1 MSVAAPELRQAAAI
15 LGAARRAV
23 VFTGAGVSAE
33 SGIPTYRGQ
42 DGLWRRYDP
51 YQVASIERFRADPS
65 RYWEVALERAPQ
77 TRQARPNPA
86 HRAIARLEEAGR
98 VAGVVTQNTDG
109 LHQRAGSREV
119 LELHGNSRWVR
130 CLDCGAEEPRP
141 QVQARLERE
150 LPPRCLLCRRNRLK
164 PTVVFFG
171 EPLPQEVLRRSFE
184 LAEDC
189 DAMLCVGS
197 SLVVHPA
204 ADIPWRAIRQGAP
217 VIVCN
222 DERTPLDPRAEV
234 VLRGRAGE
242 LLPELVSLVVSETG
256 PSVRSRTLRAPG

>member
-1 MSVAAPELRQAAAI
+1 MSVAAPELRQAASI
-15 LGAARRAV
+15 LGAARHAI

-51 YQVASIERFRADPS
+51 YQVASIKRFRADPT
-65 RYWEVALERAPQ
+65 RYWEVALERARD
-77 TRQARPNPA
+77 RQAEPNPA
-86 HRAIARLEEAGR
+86 HRAIAALQDAGH
-98 VAGVVTQNTDG
+98 VTAVVTQNTDG
-109 LHQRAGSREV
+109 LHQRAGSRQV

-130 CLDCGAEEPRP
+130 CLDCGAVEPRP

-150 LPPRCLLCRRNRLK
+150 LPPRCLLCRRDRLK
-164 PTVVFFG
+164 PTVIFFG
-171 EPLPQEVLRRSFE
+171 EPLPQDVLRRSFE
-184 LAEDC
+184 LAEYC

-204 ADIPWRAIRQGAP
+204 ADIPWRAIRHGAP

-222 DERTPLDPRAEV
+222 DEPTPLDPRAEV

-242 LLPELVSLVVSETG
+242 LLPELVSLLVG
-256 PSVRSRTLRAPG
+256 

>member
-1 MSVAAPELRQAAAI
+1 MSAATPELRQAAGLVGTAS
-15 LGAARRAV
+15 RAV
-23 VFTGAGVSAE
+23 VFTGAEVSAE

-51 YQVASIERFRADPS
+51 YQVASIERFRVDPTP
-65 RYWEVALERAPQ
+65 YWRVALERGREM
-77 TRQARPNPA
+77 RQAQPNRA
-86 HRAIARLEEAGR
+86 HQAIAALEAAGHVEA
-98 VAGVVTQNTDG
+98 VVTQNTDG
-109 LHQRAGSREV
+109 LHQRAGSRQV
-119 LELHGNSRWVR
+119 LELHGSARRVR
-130 CLDCGAEEPRP
+130 CLDCGALEPRP

-150 LPPRCLLCRRNRLK
+150 LPPRCLLCRRDHLK

-171 EPLPQEVLRRSFE
+171 EALPQDVLRKAFE

-204 ADIPWRAIRQGAP
+204 ADIPWRALRRGTP

-222 DERTPLDPRAEV
+222 DEPTPLDAGATV

-242 LLPELVSLVVSETG
+242 LLPELQGLLAG
-256 PSVRSRTLRAPG
+256 

>member
-1 MSVAAPELRQAAAI
+1 MKVAAPEVQQAAAT
-15 LGAARRAV
+15 LGAARRAI

-51 YQVASIERFRADPS
+51 YQVASIERFRADPT
-65 RYWEVALERAPQ
+65 RYWEVALERAREM
-77 TRQARPNPA
+77 RQAEPNPA
-86 HRAIARLEEAGR
+86 HRGIADLEEAGHVR
-98 VAGVVTQNTDG
+98 AVVTQNTDG
-109 LHQRAGSREV
+109 LHQRAGSRQV

-130 CLDCGAEEPRP
+130 CLDCGAVEPRA

-164 PTVVFFG
+164 PTVIFFG
-171 EPLPQEVLRRSFE
+171 EPLPQDVLRRSFE
-184 LAEDC
+184 LAEEC

-204 ADIPWRAIRQGAP
+204 ADIPWRALRHGAP

-222 DERTPLDPRAEV
+222 DEPTPLDPRAEV

-242 LLPELVSLVVSETG
+242 LLPEVVSLLVG
-256 PSVRSRTLRAPG
+256 

>member
-1 MSVAAPELRQAAAI
+1 MNVAAPELRRAAAI
-15 LGAARRAV
+15 LDAARQAV

-51 YQVASIERFRADPS
+51 YQVASIDRFRVDPA
-65 RYWEVALERAPQ
+65 RYWEVALERGREM
-77 TRQARPNPA
+77 RQAQPNAA
-86 HRAIARLEEAGR
+86 HRAIAALEAAGR
-98 VAGVVTQNTDG
+98 VAAVVTQNTDG
-109 LHQRAGSREV
+109 LHQSGGSRRV
-119 LELHGNSRWVR
+119 LELHGNARWVR
-130 CLDCGAEEPRP
+130 CLDCGAVEPRP
-141 QVQARLERE
+141 QVQARLARE
-150 LPPRCLLCRRNRLK
+150 LPPRCLLCRRDRLK
-164 PTVVFFG
+164 PTVIFFG
-171 EPLPQEVLRRSFE
+171 EPLPQDVLRRSFE

-204 ADIPWRAIRQGAP
+204 ADIPWRALRHGAP

-222 DERTPLDPRAEV
+222 DEPTPLDARASV

-242 LLPELVSLVVSETG
+242 LLPELVSL
-256 PSVRSRTLRAPG
+256 LA

>member
-1 MSVAAPELRQAAAI
+1 MSVAAPELRQAASI
-15 LGAARRAV
+15 LGAARHAV

-42 DGLWRRYDP
+42 DGLWHRYDP
-51 YQVASIERFRADPS
+51 YQVASIERFRADPT
-65 RYWEVALERAPQ
+65 RYWQVALERAREM
-77 TRQARPNPA
+77 RQPEPNPA
-86 HRAIARLEEAGR
+86 HRAIATLQGAGH
-98 VAGVVTQNTDG
+98 VTAVVTQNTDG

-119 LELHGNSRWVR
+119 LELHGNSRRVR
-130 CLDCGAEEPRP
+130 CLDCGAVEPRP
-141 QVQARLERE
+141 QVQARLEDE

-164 PTVVFFG
+164 PTVIFFG
-171 EPLPQEVLRRSFE
+171 EPLPQDVLRRSFE

-204 ADIPWRAIRQGAP
+204 ADIPWRAIRHGAP
-217 VIVCN
+217 VVVCN
-222 DERTPLDPRAEV
+222 DEPTPLDPRAEV

-242 LLPELVSLVVSETG
+242 LLPELVSLVVG
-256 PSVRSRTLRAPG
+256 

>member
-1 MSVAAPELRQAAAI
+1 VSSTAPELQQAASLLRDAHH
-15 LGAARRAV
+15 GV

-51 YQVASIERFRADPS
+51 YQVASIESFRADPS
-65 RYWEVALERAPQ
+65 RYWQVALERGREM
-77 TRQARPNPA
+77 RQAEPNPA
-86 HRAIARLEEAGR
+86 HRAIAGLEEAGH
-98 VAGVVTQNTDG
+98 VEAVVTQNTDG
-109 LHQRAGSREV
+109 LHQRAGSPQV
-119 LELHGNSRWVR
+119 LELHGNARWVR
-130 CLDCGAEEPRP
+130 CLDCGAVEPRP

-150 LPPRCLLCRRNRLK
+150 LPPRCLLCRRDRLK

-171 EPLPQEVLRRSFE
+171 EPLPQDVLRRSFE

-189 DAMLCVGS
+189 DVMLCVGS
-197 SLVVHPA
+197 SLVVRPA
-204 ADIPWRAIRQGAP
+204 ADIPWRALRRGAP

-222 DERTPLDPRAEV
+222 DEPTPLDARATV

-242 LLPELVSLVVSETG
+242 LLPQLLELVVARPAAESA
-256 PSVRSRTLRAPG
+256 LR

>member
-1 MSVAAPELRQAAAI
+1 MSVAAPELRRAAAI
-15 LGAARRAV
+15 LAGAHHAV

-51 YQVASIERFRADPS
+51 YQVASIQRFRADPG
-65 RYWEVALERAPQ
+65 RYWEVAFERG
-77 TRQARPNPA
+77 TRQAEPNPA
-86 HRAIARLEEAGR
+86 HRAIAALEEAGH
-98 VAGVVTQNTDG
+98 VTAVVTQNTDG

-119 LELHGNSRWVR
+119 LELHGNSRFVR
-130 CLDCGAEEPRP
+130 CLDCGAVEPRP

-150 LPPRCLLCRRNRLK
+150 LPPRCLLCRRDRLK

-171 EPLPQEVLRRSFE
+171 EPLPRDVLRRSFE

-204 ADIPWRAIRQGAP
+204 ADIPWRALRHRAP

-222 DERTPLDPRAEV
+222 DEPTPLDHRAQV

-242 LLPELVSLVVSETG
+242 LLPELAALLTAAGTPG
-256 PSVRSRTLRAPG
+256 P

>member
-1 MSVAAPELRQAAAI
+1 MSIAAPGLPQAAAI
-15 LGAARRAV
+15 LRAARHAV

-51 YQVASIERFRADPS
+51 YQVASIQRFRADPT
-65 RYWEVALERAPQ
+65 RYWEVALERARE
-77 TRQARPNPA
+77 TRRAEPNPA
-86 HRAIARLEEAGR
+86 HRAIAALEAAGH
-98 VAGVVTQNTDG
+98 VTAVVTQNTDG
-109 LHQRAGSREV
+109 LHERAGSRQV
-119 LELHGNSRWVR
+119 LELHGNSRCVR
-130 CLDCGAEEPRP
+130 CLDCGAVEPRP

-150 LPPRCLLCRRNRLK
+150 LPPRCLLCRRDRLK

-171 EPLPQEVLRRSFE
+171 EPLPRDVLRRSFE

-204 ADIPWRAIRQGAP
+204 ADIPWRAIRHGAP

-222 DERTPLDPRAEV
+222 DEPTPLDRRARV

-242 LLPELVSLVVSETG
+242 VLPQLVALTVGE
-256 PSVRSRTLRAPG
+256 

>member
-1 MSVAAPELRQAAAI
+1 MNATTPEVRQAGS
-15 LGAARRAV
+15 LLRAARHAV

-65 RYWEVALERAPQ
+65 RYWEVALERGREM
-77 TRQARPNPA
+77 RQAEPNPA
-86 HRAIARLEEAGR
+86 HRAIAALEEAGQ
-98 VAGVVTQNTDG
+98 VEAVVTQNTDG
-109 LHQRAGSREV
+109 LHQRAGSRQV
-119 LELHGNSRWVR
+119 LELHGNARWVR
-130 CLDCGAEEPRP
+130 CLDCGAVEPRP
-141 QVQARLERE
+141 QVQARLPRE
-150 LPPRCLLCRRNRLK
+150 LPPHCLLCRRDRLK

-171 EPLPQEVLRRSFE
+171 EALPQDVLRRSFE

-197 SLVVHPA
+197 SLVVYPA
-204 ADIPWRAIRQGAP
+204 ADIPWRALRRGVP

-222 DERTPLDPRAEV
+222 DEPTPLDPRATV

-242 LLPELVSLVVSETG
+242 LLPQVVELAAEAAAG
-256 PSVRSRTLRAPG
+256 RSS